1 MKKML
6 PTLVLLLVAMASV
19 LNAQDEAIFNHYIQ
33 SPIIINPAAAGFAD
47 EYIIQLNTRA
57 QWSGFEDSPKTGVI
71 RVNGPIGESFGIG
84 ASVFSESA
92 AQRNRLKGKLDVAFR
107 FGLGKEVKGEQPFQA
122 SFGFYTL
129 VQRLSLDAD
138 VINNPQY
145 EPGDQEIMAY
155 LDGRNQF
162 DAGIGIYGTYLD
174 RVFGGLTIN
183 NLVSN
188 RLDNISGQTTS
199 DNFNFTF
206 LLGQHF
212 RIEDLDVN
220 LTPSIMMRNI
230 QEDGHPF
237 IFDFNLQAGF
247 LDDQFIAGLSYRN
260 LKAIGLLLGTEI
272 NGFQLYYSF
281 DLGFGDFQQY
291 NNGSHELTVG
301 YAIGRGSILDSRKRK
316 VQEEKL
322 R

>member
-6 PTLVLLLVAMASV
+6 PTLVLLLVVMAF
-19 LNAQDEAIFNHYIQ
+19 LKAQDEAIFNHYVQ
-33 SPIIINPAAAGFAD
+33 SPIIINPAAAGFAN
-47 EYIIQLNTRA
+47 EYTVQLNTRA
-57 QWSGFEDSPKTGVI
+57 QWSGFVDSPKTGVL

-84 ASVFSESA
+84 ASIFSESA
-92 AQRNRLKGKLDVAFR
+92 AQRRRLKGKLDVAFR
-107 FGLGKEVKGEQPFQA
+107 FGLGKEVKGKSPFQA

-129 VQRLSLDAD
+129 VQRLTLDGD
-138 VINNPQY
+138 ILNNPQY
-145 EPGDQEIMAY
+145 EAGDREIMAY

-174 RVFGGLTIN
+174 KTFGGFTIN

-188 RLDNISGQTTS
+188 RLDNISGETTS

-212 RIEDLDVN
+212 RLADLDVN
-220 LTPSIMMRNI
+220 LTPSIMMRNV
-230 QEDGHPF
+230 QEDGGPF
-237 IFDFNLQAGF
+237 MFDFNLQAGF

-260 LKAIGLLLGTEI
+260 LKAIGLLLGTQL
-272 NGFQLYYSF
+272 NGLQLYYSF

-301 YAIGRGSILDSRKRK
+301 YAIGRKSILDARKRK
-316 VQEEKL
+316 VQEEL